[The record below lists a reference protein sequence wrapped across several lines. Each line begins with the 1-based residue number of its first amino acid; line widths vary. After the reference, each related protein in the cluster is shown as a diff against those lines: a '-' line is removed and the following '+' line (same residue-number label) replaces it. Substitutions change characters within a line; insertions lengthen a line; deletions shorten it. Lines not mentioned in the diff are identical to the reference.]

1 MKPGLREA
9 HAAARPL
16 VSPLAHDALS
26 ARLIEAA
33 GFKAFNI
40 GGSSLLAARHALPD
54 LGLAGLGEMAAAIRD
69 TIEPVNIPCLVD
81 GDDGYGDVKSVT
93 RTIQVLEGIGVAGIL
108 LEDQG
113 RENKRPGADAAQS
126 VVPIGMMLQ
135 KIRAALAARANSDL
149 VILGRT
155 DALGSDG
162 LDEALRRGE
171 KMLQAGADG
180 VFVAGLKT
188 PEQFSRVGRAF
199 KGQWNAAAIFEARGT
214 PVIGAPELYE
224 MGFSQV
230 VLPNSLILRVV
241 KTIETTLRQFQAYGK
256 GEKGAIGAAD
266 SELSLAGFQE
276 AVKMPKWN
284 AIERDFAIVNA
295 PAAMDK

>member
-1 MKPGLREA
+1 MIAGLREI

-54 LGLAGLGEMAAAIRD
+54 IGLAALGEMAAAIRD
-69 TIEPVNIPCLVD
+69 TIEPVRIPCLVD
-81 GDDGYGDVKSVT
+81 GDDGYGDVKAVT
-93 RTIQVLEGIGVAGIL
+93 RTVQVLESVGVAGVI
-108 LEDQG
+108 LEDQS
-113 RENKRPGADAAQS
+113 RENKKPGADAAQS
-126 VVPIGMMLQ
+126 VVPLDVILQ
-135 KIRAALAARANSDL
+135 KLRAAQAARADDRL
-149 VILGRT
+149 VIIGRT

-171 KMLQAGADG
+171 AMLKAGADG
-180 VFVAGLKT
+180 IFVAGLKT
-188 PEQFSRVGRAF
+188 PGQFQKVGGAF
-199 KGQWNAAAIFEARGT
+199 KGQWNAAAIFEGRGT
-214 PVIGAPELYE
+214 PVISPRQLYE

-241 KTIETTLRQFQAYGK
+241 KTIEYTLEQIKAFAEARDTSIGTT
-256 GEKGAIGAAD
+256 GAA
-266 SELSLAGFQE
+266 EISLAGFQQ
-276 AVKMPKWN
+276 AVMMDQWN
-284 AIERDFAIVNA
+284 KIGSAGDDDTKAG
-295 PAAMDK
+295 

>member
-1 MKPGLREA
+1 MIAGLREV

-16 VSPLAHDALS
+16 VCPLAHDALT

-69 TIEPVNIPCLVD
+69 TIERVNIPCLVD
-81 GDDGYGDVKSVT
+81 GDDGYGDVKGVSNTV
-93 RTIQVLEGIGVAGIL
+93 QVLERAGVAGVI
-108 LEDQG
+108 LEDQS
-113 RENKRPGADAAQS
+113 REHKRPGADAALS
-126 VVPIGMMLQ
+126 VVPVELIVQ
-135 KIRAALAARANSDL
+135 KIRAACAARVNPDL
-149 VILGRT
+149 VIIART

-171 KMLQAGADG
+171 AMLKAGADG
-180 VFVAGLKT
+180 VFVAGLKL
-188 PEQFSRVGRAF
+188 PEQFERVGRAF
-199 KGQWNAAAIFEARGT
+199 KGQWNAAAIFEGRGT
-214 PVIGAPELYE
+214 PVIAPRDLYA

-241 KTIETTLRQFQAYGK
+241 KTIENTLQQFQAYAA
-256 GEKGAIGAAD
+256 GEKVVDRRGR
-266 SELSLAGFQE
+266 S
-276 AVKMPKWN
+276 
-284 AIERDFAIVNA
+284 
-295 PAAMDK
+295 

>member
-93 RTIQVLEGIGVAGIL
+93 RTVQVLEGIGVAGIL

-135 KIRAALAARANSDL
+135 KIRAALAARTNPDL

-188 PEQFSRVGRAF
+188 PEQFSRIGRAF

-230 VLPNSLILRVV
+230 VLPNSLILRIV
-241 KTIETTLRQFQAYGK
+241 KTIETTLKQFQVYGR
-256 GEKGAIGAAD
+256 GEKGAIGATD

-276 AVKMPKWN
+276 AVKMPEWN